1 MNTTDIFIEHLISGV
16 QVAIWVF
23 LLFLSVFGFDWINI
37 EQIKDLQLIIAV
49 FLLPFVYP
57 LGIIVDNVV
66 DELLQPVHKKIR
78 NKYMTDK
85 NQSTAKLLTILPN
98 EHIAG
103 QLDYI
108 RRRIRISRST
118 FVNMI
123 VITISLVIFTAARL
137 SDMLGNDLY
146 KALAFEVVLGG
157 IFVYLSWNSWTDFT
171 NTQYK
176 RVKDIYD
183 QLSNK

>member
-23 LLFLSVFGFDWINI
+23 LLFLSVFGFDWIDI
-37 EQIKDLQLIIAV
+37 EQVKDLQLIIAV
-49 FLLPFVYP
+49 VLLPFVYP
-57 LGIIVDNVV
+57 LGIIVDNVI
-66 DELLQPVHKKIR
+66 DELLQPIHKRIR

-85 NQSTAKLLTILPN
+85 SQSTAKLLTMLPN
-98 EHIAG
+98 DHIAG

-123 VITISLVIFTAARL
+123 VITISLLLFTLTRL
-137 SDMLGNDLY
+137 NDALGDDLY
-146 KALAFEVVLGG
+146 KAVVFEVVLGS
-157 IFVYLSWNSWTDFT
+157 IFVYLAWNSWTDFT

-183 QLSNK
+183 QLDNK